1 MIDILR
7 QLVESAGDI
16 AHQLDIR
23 GVVALFI
30 GGQHVDVHQRRVA
43 AVPHRRFVF
52 HRAVADADH
61 RVGELQQT
69 VPGTVVKQPNPAGE
83 AREVILIHRSGGLIG
98 AGYWN
103 MAGLQQ
109 TAQRGAVFR
118 LAGHQAE
125 QEDRVLR
132 TGDKFRHRSMASS
145 GAAPICGAPLAGSTL
160 PLTGPSTTS
169 CGRLTN
175 ALPGRPC
182 SAARKA
188 LETTSASA
196 SGAVTSTAYLVTG
209 LNIATVSILWWTCFF
224 IGAFYRAASHHRV
237 AFAVRGGHAGD
248 QVRTTRTGGDQ
259 RHARFAGNTSD
270 GGGHKCGV
278 GFVAYRNN
286 ANRGIQQ

>member
-61 RVGELQQT
+61 QVGELQQT
-69 VPGTVVKQPNPAGE
+69 VPGLVVKQPNPAGE
-83 AREVILIHRSGGLIG
+83 AREVILIHRPGGLIG
-98 AGYWN
+98 AGDWN

-109 TAQRGAVFR
+109 TAQRLAVFR

-132 TGDKFRHRSMASS
+132 LGDKLRHLVDGIIRR
-145 GAAPICGAPLAGSTL
+145 GAHLRAPLAGSTL

-209 LNIATVSILWWTCFF
+209 LNIATVSILWWTCFALSARLPRRWKATT
-224 IGAFYRAASHHRV
+224 GSPSL
-237 AFAVRGGHAGD
+237 FAVAMPVIRLEQPD
-248 QVRTTRTGGDQ
+248 RR
-259 RHARFAGNTSD
+259 
-270 GGGHKCGV
+270 
-278 GFVAYRNN
+278 
-286 ANRGIQQ
+286 

>member
-69 VPGTVVKQPNPAGE
+69 VPGWLLNSPTRPAK
-83 AREVILIHRSGGLIG
+83 REVILIHRSGGLIG
-98 AGYWN
+98 AGDWN

-109 TAQRGAVFR
+109 TAQRLAVFR

-132 TGDKFRHRSMASS
+132 TGDKLRHRSMASS
-145 GAAPICGAPLAGSTL
+145 GAAPICGARWPA
-160 PLTGPSTTS
+160 
-169 CGRLTN
+169 
-175 ALPGRPC
+175 ALCR
-182 SAARKA
+182 
-188 LETTSASA
+188 
-196 SGAVTSTAYLVTG
+196 
-209 LNIATVSILWWTCFF
+209 
-224 IGAFYRAASHHRV
+224 
-237 AFAVRGGHAGD
+237 
-248 QVRTTRTGGDQ
+248 
-259 RHARFAGNTSD
+259 
-270 GGGHKCGV
+270 
-278 GFVAYRNN
+278 
-286 ANRGIQQ
+286 